1 MLPELLWEGAT
12 EAVLLDILPELLDML
27 PELLETLP
35 ELLEKPPEL
44 LELLGDELLV
54 EGLLMEEDA
63 LPERPEELL
72 P

>member
-1 MLPELLWEGAT
+1 M
-12 EAVLLDILPELLDML
+12 LPELLDML

>member
-1 MLPELLWEGAT
+1 MLPELLCEGAT
-12 EAVLLDILPELLDML
+12 EAVLLDMLPELLDML
-27 PELLETLP
+27 PELLDTLP

>member
-1 MLPELLWEGAT
+1 MLPEP
-12 EAVLLDILPELLDML
+12 LDMLPELLDML
-27 PELLETLP
+27 LP

-63 LPERPEELL
+63 LPERPEGLL